1 MGSTFT
7 ADDIMTLYVLFALA
21 VPILVVCLMVQVS
34 NLKSRLAKMEHDHR
48 IDLNNLA
55 QAIHTIDTNLTT
67 GLSKIEGIL
76 LHKES
81 PPQQSVTTAVQ
92 TEKETL

>member
-7 ADDIMTLYVLFALA
+7 AGDFMALYMLLALA

-34 NLKSRLAKMEHDHR
+34 NLKSRLARMEYDHKS
-48 IDLNNLA
+48 DLNNHA

-67 GLSKIEGIL
+67 GLAKIEGIL
-76 LHKES
+76 LHKDS
-81 PPQQSVTTAVQ
+81 QAQQSVTTALQ

>member
-7 ADDIMTLYVLFALA
+7 AGDFMALYMLLALA

-34 NLKSRLAKMEHDHR
+34 NLKSRLARMEHDHR
-48 IDLNNLA
+48 IDLNNHA

-76 LHKES
+76 LHKDS
-81 PPQQSVTTAVQ
+81 QAQQSVTTALQ